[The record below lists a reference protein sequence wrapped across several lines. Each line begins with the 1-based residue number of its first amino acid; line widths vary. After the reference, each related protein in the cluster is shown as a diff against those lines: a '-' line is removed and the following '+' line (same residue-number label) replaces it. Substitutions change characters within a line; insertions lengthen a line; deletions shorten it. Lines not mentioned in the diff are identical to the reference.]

1 MRAYIRNL
9 PTRKPRTLAQMREYL
24 SNHDTRKGWIG
35 GGDDGIGLCQNVKFR
50 NLSLTSAEDDCCHS
64 AYYDDNPDTY
74 WESGIYPILNA
85 FAERNPGYGIFQA
98 GRSHGYFVLRTSYKN
113 GHGGPVWADEEALEE
128 SDNVRELA
136 KVVYDFDHTVNRAVA
151 QFVEYATTTQ
161 GDREKV

>member
-24 SNHDTRKGWIG
+24 SKHPAYYNNNRDG
-35 GGDDGIGLCQNVKFR
+35 GICQNVKFR
-50 NLSLTSAEDDCCHS
+50 NLSLTSAESDACFS
-64 AYYDDNPDTY
+64 AWYDDNPDTY

-113 GHGGPVWADEEALEE
+113 GHGGPVWADDEALEE

-136 KVVYDFDHTVNRAVA
+136 RVVYDFDHTVNRAVA

-161 GDREKV
+161 GDKAKA